1 MGPGLR
7 VSRAF
12 CASRVSGSGSRLRAF
27 RVSRIWGRSVSKEA
41 SKDLERR
48 VEGSQEMS
56 KDLERRVEESRKKC
70 RRASKG
76 ASKSLERNVE
86 GPRKARRRV
95 SKEVSKGL
103 ETWVGESGKDNLEA
117 S

>member
-1 MGPGLR
+1 MFFGWAQGFAFLELFALLGSRVQGLGFELLGFPGSGAE
-7 VSRAF
+7 VSRK
-12 CASRVSGSGSRLRAF
+12 RHR
-27 RVSRIWGRSVSKEA
+27 RISKDVSKG
-41 SKDLERR
+41 L
-48 VEGSQEMS
+48 
-56 KDLERRVEESRKKC
+56 KKC
-70 RRASKG
+70 RRTSKD
-76 ASKSLERNVE
+76 ASKSLERSVE